1 MKRAL
6 NISYSPN
13 QTHPNDI
20 GPWPISYDKPTH
32 HVWSLGFWPQIEP
45 DTIRAQDLS
54 FIPKFNQ
61 IVLTYFGSFSVL
73 FPSQPIDISTR
84 LDLAH
89 TYKSYVTSL
98 FFITLAFDG

>member
-1 MKRAL
+1 MERAL

-54 FIPKFNQ
+54 FIPKFNRL
-61 IVLTYFGSFSVL
+61 VLTHFGSSLCYFLNNLSI
-73 FPSQPIDISTR
+73 FF
-84 LDLAH
+84 
-89 TYKSYVTSL
+89 YTSR
-98 FFITLAFDG
+98 FNTHP